1 MAWLAIYTEKWADS
15 SCKPVLEREL
25 FAGKGPTRLM
35 TFLGTNAI
43 LWMAGLA
50 GSTLSNPVLRCSW
63 REENTEHIYLY
74 RLLILL
80 IVFIV
85 IKLRME

>member
-1 MAWLAIYTEKWADS
+1 MNFCLKYSDQYKPGR
-15 SCKPVLEREL
+15 PVLEREL
-25 FAGKGPTRLM
+25 FPGKGSTRLM

-43 LWMAGLA
+43 LWLAGLA
-50 GSTLSNPVLRCSW
+50 AATLSNPVLRCSW
-63 REENTEHIYLY
+63 REENTERVYLY
-74 RLLILL
+74 QLMVLL